1 MQRENSEANTAST
14 IIDKKTP
21 TQFSLHNA
29 LILSSSIV
37 REMKCVCVLLSL
49 HLWFLPVSQW
59 NIKTRSLWLGIGEY
73 NHTKA
78 TFPDQTAKTKLLL
91 FFLQTI
97 QSLQISVIKRET
109 EKVGVTDRRE
119 WEKEGEREG
128 QRERQREGER
138 ERGREM
144 GRERRRETERE
155 RERAKETQAVQIRYE
170 TFPLQKK
177 KQHNPLIC
185 QSY

>member
-73 NHTKA
+73 NHTRA

-91 FFLQTI
+91 FFLHCW
-97 QSLQISVIKRET
+97 IKLLCCQQENKEQERLMLINNSDQQF
-109 EKVGVTDRRE
+109 VGF
-119 WEKEGEREG
+119 
-128 QRERQREGER
+128 
-138 ERGREM
+138 
-144 GRERRRETERE
+144 
-155 RERAKETQAVQIRYE
+155 I
-170 TFPLQKK
+170 
-177 KQHNPLIC
+177 LIC
-185 QSY
+185 NCYTINDFSRCVGNLIRLWYAQLILFQECIRLIENVRSQHSTCG